1 METITLTREN
11 AHRVTMVRR
20 KDALES
26 APVAFHYRGLKFG
39 YCSYAHLIGDKE
51 QEQKLA
57 PIDFPNWEVV
67 EVAHPGYLEEFFSRA
82 CSSFNCNSHNSDERG
97 ESLIADYEKMLHED
111 LSDMPE
117 EQHERYISNFKQH
130 ISNIIST
137 NSRCANAMVV
147 GPAGFNNRRN
157 EKHLGA
163 YMNAVDNFTK
173 WRERAHNAI
182 NKAIEAAK
190 PEEQRFEEAWEKVK
204 SDIVE
209 RDIYPTCIDEG
220 SVDVYR
226 QIFLNNLYRT
236 NTTHANNGNVEM
248 VDRAIAHI
256 REWNSKMKKPIVTER
271 HSIFKLPQI
280 VRTIVQ
286 KREEATKRENKE
298 VEFESGKV
306 VYNYEENRIQI
317 LFNGMPDSN
326 MRTNLKREAFK
337 WSPRN
342 QAWQRQLTFNAVCAT
357 ERVLN
362 IKLRGV

>member
-1 METITLTREN
+1 METLTREN

-20 KDALES
+20 KDAPES
-26 APVAFHYRGLKFG
+26 APVAFHYRGLRFG
-39 YCSYAHLIGDKE
+39 YCSYAHLIGDKA
-51 QEQKLA
+51 QEQRLL
-57 PIDFPNWEVV
+57 PTDFPNWEVV
-67 EVAHPGYLEEFFSRA
+67 EVAHPGYLEEYFKSA
-82 CSSFNCNSHNSDERG
+82 CSSFNCSSHNPDERG

-111 LSDMPE
+111 LSDMPQ

-130 ISNIIST
+130 ISNIISA
-137 NSRCANAMVV
+137 NSRCASAMVV
-147 GPAGFNNRRN
+147 GPAGFNSSRN
-157 EKHLGA
+157 EKHLNA

-182 NKAIEAAK
+182 SKAIEAAK
-190 PEEQRFEEAWEKVK
+190 PEEQRFEEAWVKVK
-204 SDIVE
+204 SDI
-209 RDIYPTCIDEG
+209 DDTALHLIGIDEG
-220 SVDVYR
+220 RVAGYR
-226 QIFLNNLYRT
+226 QLFVSNLYGRI
-236 NTTHANNGNVEM
+236 TTHANNGNVEM

-256 REWNSKMKKPIVTER
+256 REWNSKMKKPIFTER

-286 KREEATKRENKE
+286 KREEAANRENKE
-298 VEFESGKV
+298 AEFDGGKV

-317 LFNGMPDSN
+317 LFKGMPDNN

-342 QAWQRQLTFNAVCAT
+342 QAWQRQLTSNAVCAT

-362 IKLRGV
+362 IKLRSV